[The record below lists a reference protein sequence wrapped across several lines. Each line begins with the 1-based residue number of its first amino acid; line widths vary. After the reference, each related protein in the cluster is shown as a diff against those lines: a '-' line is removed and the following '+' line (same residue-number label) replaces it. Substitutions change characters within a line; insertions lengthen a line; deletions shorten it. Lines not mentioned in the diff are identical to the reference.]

1 MKKVLAALIICMLFI
16 SIAGCGGEQ
25 AAQNNT
31 NVTKEV
37 TVKIDSNPQGANVFI
52 DKNEPVV
59 TPAEVKL
66 TLGRHY
72 IIFRKAGYND
82 VEQKDVEIN
91 EDTTV
96 INVTLTKAL
105 TEEESELFATSG
117 PIHFDSVPHFACCS
131 AAAIAYSNIFY
142 GDTLTV
148 SGVTL
153 LDSFDFIFPSGK
165 TVHFDTEKGE
175 GSIRKFSKV
184 VTFDE
189 VGNYQITSDGK
200 LKYTFEVCYK
210 VKILPGTPVLANI
223 LPDYGGKNAIAVPV
237 GKEVNAELLITDAKG
252 NPIKNTALGVY
263 DLKTNKDGIL
273 KFKAKVERTKCEN
286 CYNIY
291 VNGKLANVRL
301 YADILIWG
309 YDLARFSKNGRLI
322 ESSFIGINKD
332 VNVVMKDSNVYMP
345 YGSFGFEI
353 SDMYEVNGSRTNMI
367 VSPKNSSIIYTNNF
381 VSKDNGSHFEKLGMS
396 FDIIAVDPN
405 KPNVLYGW
413 SETNSYNI
421 SALFKSEDYGKTFTK
436 IKDVELGRQII
447 VDPNASNTIYLATYK
462 GLIRSN
468 DGGKTWDYKVD
479 PEIGNVEFVA
489 INPKNSNV
497 ILVSGGMGLYKSIDQ
512 GKTWKK
518 LNFIEVDPGRDD
530 HPNCIVFD
538 PANPDAV
545 YAGTNY
551 ALLVSKDGGETWNKT
566 GKSFYLSG
574 PETIAIDPT
583 SPNKIYVVSFG
594 DGLYKSTDY
603 GKNFT
608 KIDFPLSFITDIGI
622 TINESGELLIN
633 DSGILFKLNSK
644 GNVVPLCGEVFLN
657 KGPAWKIIND
667 QFYIAVNTI
676 KSSRVRAV
684 VKNDTIEFYKASDM
698 IP

>member
-1 MKKVLAALIICMLFI
+1 MRKVLVVLIICVLFI
-16 SIAGCGGEQ
+16 SIAGCGGGQ

-37 TVKIDSNPQGANVFI
+37 IVKIDSNPQGANVYI

-66 TLGRHY
+66 TIGTHY

-117 PIHFDSVPHFACCS
+117 PIHFASVPHFACCS

-165 TVHFDTEKGE
+165 TVHFNTEEE
-175 GSIRKFSKV
+175 GDIRKFSKV

-189 VGNYQITSDGK
+189 VGNYQITSNGE
-200 LKYTFEVCYK
+200 LKYSFEVCYK
-210 VKILPGTPVLANI
+210 PKILSPTPTLESI
-223 LPDYGGKNAIAVPV
+223 LPDYGIKNAIAVPV
-237 GKEVNAELLITDAKG
+237 GKEVDVGLLITDSKG
-252 NPIKNTALGVY
+252 NLIKNSPLGAY
-263 DLKTNKDGIL
+263 DLKTDGSGIVR
-273 KFKAKVERTKCEN
+273 FKAKVERKDCEDF
-286 CYNIY
+286 YNIY
-291 VNGKLANVRL
+291 VNGKLANVRV

-309 YDLARFSKNGRLI
+309 YDFARFSENGHLI

-332 VNVVMKDSNVYMP
+332 ANVITKDGNVYMP
-345 YGSFGFEI
+345 YSSFGFEI
-353 SDMYEVNGSRTNMI
+353 SDIYEVNGSRVNMI
-367 VSPKNSSIIYTNNF
+367 ISPKNSSIIYTNNF
-381 VSKDNGSHFEKLGMS
+381 VSKDNGIHFEKLGMS
-396 FDIIAVDPN
+396 FDVIAVDPN

-413 SETNSYNI
+413 SESNSYNV

-436 IKDVELGRQII
+436 IKDAEFAIQIV
-447 VDPNASNTIYLATYK
+447 VDPNTSNTIYLATYK
-462 GLIRSN
+462 GLIMSN
-468 DGGKTWDYKVD
+468 DSGKTWDYKTN
-479 PEIGNVEFVA
+479 PEIGNIEFVA
-489 INPKNSNV
+489 INPKDSNL
-497 ILVSGGMGLYKSIDQ
+497 ILVSGGTGLYKSVDK
-512 GKTWKK
+512 GNKWKK
-518 LNFIEVDPGRDD
+518 VNFVDVDSGVQN

-538 PANPDAV
+538 PANPDTV

-551 ALLVSKDGGETWNKT
+551 ALLVSKDGGETWNKLRANLNIL
-566 GKSFYLSG
+566 GQ
-574 PETIAIDPT
+574 EAIAIDPAI
-583 SPNKIYVVSFG
+583 PNKVYVVSFG
-594 DGLYKSTDY
+594 DGLYRSTDY
-603 GKNFT
+603 GKSFS
-608 KIDFPLSFITDIGI
+608 KIDFPLSFITDIGV
-622 TINESGELLIN
+622 TVNKSGDLLIN
-633 DSGILFKLNSK
+633 DSGILFKMNSK
-644 GNVVPLCGEVFLN
+644 GNVVPLGGEVFLS
-657 KGPAWKIIND
+657 KGPAWKVIND

-676 KSSRVRAV
+676 KLGRVRAV
-684 VKNDTIEFYKASDM
+684 INNDTIEFYKASDM
-698 IP
+698 LP